1 MSLFSDAIPN
11 RRPKVRRL
19 LLADFRSYETLDL
32 GVDGDLIVLS
42 GENGAGKTNILEA
55 LSLLMPG
62 RGLRRADLADCARE
76 DGRGGWAISVEI
88 EDGEDRTQ
96 LGTGRENSDSSQP
109 QSRKCRIDRAPV
121 GSARAFAEHIRVVW
135 LTPSMDGLFTG
146 PAGDRRRF
154 LDRLVLAVDA
164 DHGSRVSALEKALRN
179 RNRLLEE
186 HFSET
191 VWLDAAEHEIAEIAV
206 AVAAA
211 RSETVGRLAAL
222 VQEDRTKETPFPWAD
237 LALAG
242 DLEALIPDMPALEV
256 EDRYRA
262 LLRANRA
269 RDAAAGRT
277 LIGPQASDLVVKH
290 GPKNADAARS
300 STGEQKALL
309 VGLVLAHARLV
320 ASMSGIVPLVLLD
333 EIAAHFDPL
342 RRAALYDNLAELGSQ
357 IWMTG
362 ADASA
367 FVEVAPR
374 ATRIRV
380 MSGQAAVL

>member
-1 MSLFSDAIPN
+1 MSLFSDAPLI

-19 LLADFRSYETLDL
+19 VLSDFRSYASLDL
-32 GVDGDLIVLS
+32 AVEGDMIALT

-55 LSLLMPG
+55 LSLLTPG

-76 DGRGGWAISVEI
+76 AGGGGWVVSVEL
-88 EDGEDRTQ
+88 EDDDHRVQ
-96 LGTGRENSDSSQP
+96 LGTGREAAESGLP

-121 GSARAFAEHIRVVW
+121 SSARAFADHVRVVW

-154 LDRLVLAVDA
+154 LDRLVLAVDPE
-164 DHGSRVSALEKALRN
+164 HGARVSALEKALRN
-179 RNRLLEE
+179 RNRLLED

-211 RSETVGRLAAL
+211 RSETVSRLAGL
-222 VQEDRTKETPFPWAD
+222 IQEGRSKETPFPWAD

-242 DLEALIPDMPALEV
+242 ELEAMLPDHPALEV
-256 EDRYRA
+256 EDRYREI
-262 LLRANRA
+262 LRTNRA

-277 LIGPQASDLVVKH
+277 LIGPQAADLIVKH
-290 GPKNADAARS
+290 GPKNADASRS

-320 ASMSGIVPLVLLD
+320 ASMTGIVPLVLLD

-342 RRAALYDNLAELGSQ
+342 RRTALYDNLAELGAQ
-357 IWMTG
+357 VWMTG

-367 FVEVAPR
+367 FAELSER
-374 ATRIRV
+374 ATLIHV
-380 MSGQAAVL
+380 TPGHAVAL